1 MDDKNTVNVEM
12 VRTLATLLNRNGLTE
27 IEYDNGSIRLR
38 VARNGTPVDAPIPAE
53 SLTDEE
59 SFAAHPGAVVS
70 PMVGV
75 AYMAPEPGAA
85 AFIEVGSTVAQG
97 DTLMLI
103 EAIKTFNPIRAP
115 KAGRVARI
123 LVDNGTPVEFGQ
135 VLVIIE

>member
-38 VARNGTPVDAPIPAE
+38 VARNGAPVDMPIPAE

-59 SFAAHPGAVVS
+59 GFAAHPGAVVS

-85 AFIEVGSTVAQG
+85 PFIEVGSTVAQG

-123 LVDNGTPVEFGQ
+123 LVDDGSPVEFGQ
-135 VLVIIE
+135 VLIIIE